1 MQTQYCVTLLR
12 FETLCWNGL
21 CFIYFCFVFFWMSR
35 IKSNLKDLG
44 TLQGATASTVAW
56 SGPGAPSIAAVTG
69 QNAELVSLTFYP
81 SP

>member
-1 MQTQYCVTLLR
+1 
-12 FETLCWNGL
+12 
-21 CFIYFCFVFFWMSR
+21 MSR
-35 IKSNLKDLG
+35 IKSDLKDLG

>member
-1 MQTQYCVTLLR
+1 MLYAFFYL
-12 FETLCWNGL
+12 
-21 CFIYFCFVFFWMSR
+21 CFVFFWMSR
-35 IKSNLKDLG
+35 TKSDLKDLG

-69 QNAELVSLTFYP
+69 QNAELVSVMFNP

>member
-1 MQTQYCVTLLR
+1 MLEW
-12 FETLCWNGL
+12 FMFFN
-21 CFIYFCFVFFWMSR
+21 FCFVFFWMSC
-35 IKSNLKDLG
+35 IEFDLKDLG

-69 QNAELVSLTFYP
+69 QNAELVSLTFCP